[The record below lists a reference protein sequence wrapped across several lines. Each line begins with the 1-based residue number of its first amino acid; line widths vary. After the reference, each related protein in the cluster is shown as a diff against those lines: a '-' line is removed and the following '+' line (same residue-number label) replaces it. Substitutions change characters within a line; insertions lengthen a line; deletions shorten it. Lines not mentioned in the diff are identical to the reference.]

1 MSVVCISIRPSMP
14 SRRLC
19 FLGQKDTPVDRVKWV
34 LERLNNA
41 HVSKEGGSELEDN
54 TKKLLHK
61 FMQQVETIFWKQE
74 QSNCSTN
81 LLNKLSVSS
90 PEVDYRKA
98 AKGFASMAAIR
109 L

>member
-1 MSVVCISIRPSMP
+1 
-14 SRRLC
+14 
-19 FLGQKDTPVDRVKWV
+19 VKWV
-34 LERLNNA
+34 LERLNAA
-41 HVSKEGGSELEDN
+41 HVSKERGLELEDNTKKLLHKFMQKERGSELEDN

-90 PEVDYRKA
+90 PEVD
-98 AKGFASMAAIR
+98 
-109 L
+109 